1 MKNEAYK
8 SAYEQIRKASQS
20 NQLVVFIG
28 AGMSNNF
35 GFPTWNGLVR
45 SMYEEY
51 TGRKVSER
59 KAFSSEET
67 LRIPQA
73 LREKDRKAYDR
84 ILKDNFGPHRVLN
97 PDNVILDEIMKLR
110 PKHIITTNFDVLIE
124 RYLQDKDEAL
134 SEEHSAK
141 EGYGKL
147 VHNHIPYRYMTVVN
161 DGDMIAADANHLLL
175 KIHGDVQNMDSL
187 VLCED
192 DYLEY
197 SDSHILMENFIKS
210 LLINHTFLF
219 VGYSV
224 GDPNL
229 KLIMKWVD
237 TIASRQ
243 KIDATKR
250 KKHYLLYPEKKSM
263 DEMHRTY
270 MRQKQIEVLEVRQ
283 LPKALREDKISE
295 FANFR
300 GNNILAL
307 LRALTVSDT
316 NTKITG
322 QKLSELFTYFEKRK
336 VVHVWEITEFLGVA
350 RYEIEKTG
358 TKLQLYPNSQGSC
371 LMEAVFRLA
380 SSRKAEPVITDDR
393 KSLGRVEP
401 VGTDSGKSLGRAELA
416 KTDAWK
422 SLKKEETVKTDA
434 REFLGKV
441 GIDGYFYCFEYE
453 LHKLPQL
460 QEDFVEKACLTS
472 NYEELYTYVKKNP
485 EYSYAEKANWAL
497 YTDQKAEADRWF
509 KKQWNSRQKLSLYE
523 QLRYA
528 HNLQQEFE
536 LQEAYDVDLGLLW
549 NSLPDEEQKKQC
561 LMQEYAGGYSELYSA
576 FGKAADELRLRCY
589 SDRSYRTTPYEA
601 DDFERCRTTIID
613 YLRTMILNGYYV
625 TGLWPM
631 GCYSAGLENLMRAY
645 ADMILFLL
653 SPECRLKPDKFRLC
667 SWDLFILINMVETD
681 DLSRMKERYKIE
693 QLDVEQDIQRVLCEN
708 FINLLNF
715 AGKSLTN
722 KDQNGHLCSRRLKN
736 CLLLMNLIRWN
747 EEQAVPLVECIFSY
761 LCRLVVNDRSSRA
774 FYVQTNTLYDFLKN
788 GNMNQYK
795 TIISPHA
802 EKLFKLLLQR
812 FLQEDHLNQYSRI
825 LQDNVEWY
833 GDMGMAGD
841 LVDQSN
847 HSIPANLITKTW
859 KCYHEWYGGTT
870 SFMLVQIYPFAT
882 AKVKAEIAE
891 HIAKRLKGMDIL
903 LLRACIEMDILQY
916 SLEIEAELM
925 SRCQRFAT
933 LSDRQRGNSGNKQSP
948 LTHILRLWQNGKIS
962 NIGTYKEFK
971 ELDPWFSFVC
981 FPEEF
986 DYEQFDVAGWCTW
999 LSKKDY
1005 REEAFR
1011 RNKSLL
1017 KKKFEEAIRAGAD
1030 EEVKKIYYKYLE

>member
-8 SAYEQIRKASQS
+8 SAYEQIRKASLS

-59 KAFSSEET
+59 RTFSSDET

-84 ILKDNFGPHRVLN
+84 ILKENFGAHRVLS

-124 RYLQDKDEAL
+124 RYLQDKDEVL

-141 EGYGKL
+141 EGYTKL
-147 VHNHIPYRYMTVVN
+147 VHNRIPYRYMIVVN
-161 DGDMIAADANHLLL
+161 DGDMITADANHLLL

-237 TIASRQ
+237 TVVSRQ

-250 KKHYLLYPEKKSM
+250 KKHYLLNPESNAM

-283 LPKALREDKISE
+283 LPKALREEEISE

-307 LRALTVSDT
+307 LRALNVSDT
-316 NTKITG
+316 NTKITD

-336 VVHVWEITEFLGVA
+336 VVHVWEVTAFLGVA

-358 TKLQLYPNSQGSC
+358 TKLQLYPNSYGC
-371 LMEAVFRLA
+371 RLMEAVFRLA
-380 SSRKAEPVITDDR
+380 SSRKAEPV
-393 KSLGRVEP
+393 K
-401 VGTDSGKSLGRAELA
+401 TDSGKSRGREELA
-416 KTDAWK
+416 KTDARK
-422 SLKKEETVKTDA
+422 SRGNAEPIKIDA
-434 REFLGKV
+434 REFLRKV

-460 QEDFVEKACLTS
+460 QEEFVEKACLTS
-472 NYEELYTYVKKNP
+472 DYEELYAYVKTNP

-497 YTDQKAEADRWF
+497 YTDQKTEADRWF
-509 KKQWNSRQKLSLYE
+509 RKQWNSRQKLCLYE

-536 LQEAYDVDLGLLW
+536 LQEEYEVNFGLLW
-549 NSLPDEEQKKQC
+549 NSLPDEVQKKQC
-561 LMQEYAGGYSELYSA
+561 LMQEYARGCSELFSA
-576 FGKAADELRLRCY
+576 FGKASDELRLRCY
-589 SDRSYRTTPYEA
+589 SNHSYRTTPYEA

-625 TGLWPM
+625 TGLWPR
-631 GCYSAGLENLMRAY
+631 GCYSAGLKKLMRTY

-653 SPECRLKPDKFRLC
+653 SPECRLKPDKFKLRA
-667 SWDLFILINMVETD
+667 WDLFILINMVETD
-681 DLSRMKERYKIE
+681 DLSRMIGIYKLE
-693 QLDVEQDIQRVLCEN
+693 QMDVAQDIRSILCET

-715 AGKSLTN
+715 AGKSLTT
-722 KDQNGHLCSRRLKN
+722 KEQEGHLCSRRLKN
-736 CLLLMNLIRWN
+736 CLLLMNMICWN
-747 EEQAVPLVECIFSY
+747 EEQAVLLVDRIFSY
-761 LCRLVVNDRSSRA
+761 LCRLVVLDRNNRA
-774 FYVQTNTLYDFLKN
+774 FYVQTNSFYDFLKN
-788 GNMNQYK
+788 ENMNQYE

-802 EKLFKLLLQR
+802 EKLFTLLLQR
-812 FLQEDHLNQYSRI
+812 FLREDHLNQYSRI
-825 LQDNVEWY
+825 LQDNVEWF
-833 GDMGMAGD
+833 GDMGMASD
-841 LVDQSN
+841 LVDKSSHN
-847 HSIPANLITKTW
+847 ISADVITKCW
-859 KCYHEWYGGTT
+859 ACYQKWYGNTT
-870 SFMLVQIYPFAT
+870 SFMLVEIYPFAT

-891 HIAKRLKGMDIL
+891 HIEKRLKGIDIV
-903 LLRACIEMDILQY
+903 LLRACVEMDILQY
-916 SLEIEAELM
+916 SPEIENELLT
-925 SRCQRFAT
+925 RCQRFAI
-933 LSDRQRGNSGNKQSP
+933 LSDRQRGNSGSKQSP

-962 NIGTYKEFK
+962 NIETYKEFK

-986 DYEQFDVAGWCTW
+986 DYEQFDVVRWCTW

-1030 EEVKKIYYKYLE
+1030 DEVKKIYYKYLELST